1 MKRFQL
7 STIQHI
13 HGFLLHPG
21 QASLTADQAAA
32 CDCNSRY
39 KHLLGLMS
47 GHWSPPNMDTWTR
60 CNVRGRVARVAGL
73 LMMTIHQNNIL
84 NIVNSSAELCLAST
98 LPSAAISGPPPVT

>member
-7 STIQHI
+7 STIQYHTYTVS
-13 HGFLLHPG
+13 PG
-21 QASLTADQAAA
+21 RAALTADQAAA

-60 CNVRGRVARVAGL
+60 CNVRGRVAHVAGPR
-73 LMMTIHQNNIL
+73 MMTIHQNNIL

-98 LPSAAISGPPPVT
+98 EPR